1 MALVLGLGALA
12 QTTVDTARAEV
23 LLETTM
29 GNIRVQLYNETP
41 LHRDNFLK
49 LTRLH
54 FYDSLLFH
62 RVIEHFMIQTGDPS
76 SKNAEPGVSLGNSS
90 LDYTIPAEIR
100 FPQYYHKRGALAAAR
115 EGDDVN
121 PKRESSGSHFYIVWG
136 KRFSS
141 AQMEDYQWR
150 LDTLFA
156 DSVKMP
162 EEMVKTYRWVGGTP
176 HLDGTYTVFGEVVE
190 GFDVVEK
197 IQATD
202 TDDYDRP
209 IEDVRII
216 RATIVKG
223 DPNEA
228 EKKKSVPMRRIQRRR

>member
-1 MALVLGLGALA
+1 MKRYTLLYIIGMLLCLSAGA
-12 QTTVDTARAEV
+12 QTAGGEQRAEV
-23 LLETTM
+23 LLETSM
-29 GNIRVQLYNETP
+29 GNIRLQLYNETP

-49 LTRLH
+49 LVKLH

-76 SKNAEPGVSLGNSS
+76 SKNAEPGTSLGNQS

-121 PKRESSGSHFYIVWG
+121 PQRASSGSHFYIVWG
-136 KRFSS
+136 KRFST
-141 AQMEDYQWR
+141 AQVEDFQYR
-150 LDTLFA
+150 LDTVA
-156 DSVKMP
+156 AGTKMTD
-162 EEMVKTYRWVGGTP
+162 EMIQTYRWVGGTP
-176 HLDGTYTVFGEVVE
+176 HLDAAYTVFGEVVE
-190 GFDVVEK
+190 GLDVVEK

-209 IEDVRII
+209 IEDVRIW
-216 RATIVKG
+216 RATITR
-223 DPNEA
+223 DPR
-228 EKKKSVPMRRIQRRR
+228 K